1 MRLVNMEY
9 NISLEF
15 EENRT
20 AILVVEEKKLR
31 YKLIDELYRQCEGE
45 DGQFILSD
53 NMQILK
59 LNKVADIIMNP
70 FSIDFNNRKVLA
82 KLYQEIETYGTESF
96 YEEKQRINGDILK
109 LFDKIMLNVPYNI
122 TTKLEFELAE
132 ICKLY
137 NVQLE
142 DVSDTLLEKL
152 MEYIRIMSQL
162 CALKVFIFV
171 NLTMYLTKDE
181 IKELYNFSFNQ
192 KVYLLLIEFIMPENL
207 CNEKGCVIDEDGCII
222 EIGYDNLQ
230 NSPGVSFGENPN
242 EFEV

>member
-1 MRLVNMEY
+1 MKLVNAEY
-9 NISLEF
+9 NISLEL
-15 EENRT
+15 EENT
-20 AILVVEEKKLR
+20 ITILVVEEKKLR
-31 YKLIDELYRQCEGE
+31 YKLVDDLYRQCAGE
-45 DGQFILSD
+45 DGQFILSV
-53 NMQILK
+53 NTQIMK
-59 LNKVADIIMNP
+59 LNKVADVIMNP
-70 FSIDFNNRKVLA
+70 FSIDFNNRKVLT
-82 KLYQEIETYGTESF
+82 KLYQEIEAYGTERY

-230 NSPGVSFGENPN
+230 HSPSVSFGENPN